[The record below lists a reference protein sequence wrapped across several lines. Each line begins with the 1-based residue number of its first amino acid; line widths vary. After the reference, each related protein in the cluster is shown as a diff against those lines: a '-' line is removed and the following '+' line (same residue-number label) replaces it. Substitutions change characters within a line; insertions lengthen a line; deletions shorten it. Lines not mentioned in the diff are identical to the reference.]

1 MREVKRRKTM
11 KKRTPIAVLA
21 AVAALALPVCALAD
35 GTPPAQGP
43 GDRVARIQA
52 RIQKAE
58 TRIGKVSGKITV
70 LQQKLAAKCS
80 VQPTTPA
87 PAAGDGQAST
97 APSLA
102 DRCARTEA
110 RLQKAQDRLQQAQD
124 RLTKL
129 KARLE
134 QWLQNHKSGSSTTA
148 SGVSTADQAALA
160 GLQQQLAGAQG

>member
-1 MREVKRRKTM
+1 M

-21 AVAALALPVCALAD
+21 AVAALALPVCAFAA
-35 GTPPAQGP
+35 GSPPQGS
-43 GDRVARIQA
+43 GDRAARIQD

-58 TRIGKVSGKITV
+58 TRIGKVTDKLTV
-70 LQQKLAAKCS
+70 LQQKLAAKCN

-87 PAAGDGQAST
+87 PAAGNGQTST

-102 DRCARTEA
+102 DRCTRAEA
-110 RLQKAQDRLQQAQD
+110 RLQKAQDRLQKAQD

-134 QWLQNHKSGSSTTA
+134 QWLQNHKTGGSTTP
-148 SGVSTADQAALA
+148 SGISTADQAALA
-160 GLQQQLAGAQG
+160 GLQQQLAGA

>member
-1 MREVKRRKTM
+1 M

-58 TRIGKVSGKITV
+58 TRIGKVTEKITV
-70 LQQKLAAKCS
+70 LQQKLAAKCG

-87 PAAGDGQAST
+87 PAAGNGQAST

>member
-1 MREVKRRKTM
+1 M

-58 TRIGKVSGKITV
+58 TRIGKVTEKITV

-87 PAAGDGQAST
+87 PAAGNGQAST

-102 DRCARTEA
+102 DRCARAEA

-124 RLTKL
+124 RLTSLSATERARVMKAAKTAEQRARKL
-129 KARLE
+129 REALVAKAAAE
-134 QWLQNHKSGSSTTA
+134 S
-148 SGVSTADQAALA
+148 ADKWTRE
-160 GLQQQLAGAQG
+160 